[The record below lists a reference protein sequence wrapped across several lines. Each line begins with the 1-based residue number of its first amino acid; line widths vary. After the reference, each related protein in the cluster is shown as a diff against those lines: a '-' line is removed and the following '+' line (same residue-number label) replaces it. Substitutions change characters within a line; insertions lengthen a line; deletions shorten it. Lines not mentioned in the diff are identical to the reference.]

1 MMMFLKRTT
10 PIVALLLTIAACT
23 ILPPQKDDTRYFVL
37 NSEPAQV
44 GPAANHR
51 ITVGLGP
58 VTIPKYL
65 DRPEVV
71 TRLSDTEFKLSDTD
85 RWGEPLGA
93 NVSRVLAADLSGQG
107 ANLEVVQMPWPRKS
121 KFDYRVSI
129 DFQRLETNL
138 DGQVQV
144 RAAWSIRNGS
154 DNDLMQ
160 TGSSSMSL
168 PSAANDP
175 KAAARAMSQGVA
187 QVASDIAQCLQRF
200 SAPKPS
206 RMPISV
212 TSAIQTRD

>member
-1 MMMFLKRTT
+1 
-10 PIVALLLTIAACT
+10 
-23 ILPPQKDDTRYFVL
+23 L

-93 NVSRVLAADLSGQG
+93 NVSRVLAADLSGQR

-129 DFQRLETNL
+129 DFQRLEANL

-160 TGSSSMSL
+160 TGSTSMSL

-175 KAAARAMSQGVA
+175 KAAAHAMGQGVA
-187 QVASDIAQCLQRF
+187 QVASDIAQCLQRLP
-200 SAPKPS
+200 APKPA